1 MFYLLERW
9 GLGFQNFRR
18 NGRSIANSWETLVR
32 FVVQFVD
39 SSGVVKLDLKEAEKA
54 NRWRSSRFNSTKNLR
69 MWPLIDTDIFCHGFE
84 DGTVSWD
91 LIEKDFL
98 RLNLTTR
105 FTKDCNFLGEMFF
118 RFLQNVSFSLRQLE
132 LGVPPKN
139 DDFIF
144 EVIYK
149 YKWETQTPTPK
160 LAVGSL
166 IFFGWHDQGP
176 FPNLM
181 WNPSWCG
188 HGGKGGLRGE
198 LSENS
203 PAVHGDPCRWDIVNH
218 PDECGKPY
226 TFRSKTS
233 FDGDKKLQNNTT
245 ALRTMSTWV
254 FEWEHVG
261 TTISIIWMFYI

>member
-1 MFYLLERW
+1 MERW
-9 GLGFQNFRR
+9 GLGSQNFRR
-18 NGRSIANSWETLVR
+18 NGRSIANSWETLAFRCTVCW
-32 FVVQFVD
+32 FF
-39 SSGVVKLDLKEAEKA
+39 GGGET
-54 NRWRSSRFNSTKNLR
+54 WRLGIWKSKSY
-69 MWPLIDTDIFCHGFE
+69 I
-84 DGTVSWD
+84 SWD
-91 LIEKDFL
+91 LIEKDVEGL
-98 RLNLTTR
+98 KLTTR

-261 TTISIIWMFYI
+261 TTISIIWIFYI